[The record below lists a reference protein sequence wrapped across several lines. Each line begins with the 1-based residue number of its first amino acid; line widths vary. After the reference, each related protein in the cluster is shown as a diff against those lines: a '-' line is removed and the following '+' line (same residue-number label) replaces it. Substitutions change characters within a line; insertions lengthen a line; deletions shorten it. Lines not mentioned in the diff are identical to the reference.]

1 MKFVASLPYLN
12 ALAVDI
18 SKRDSPINVE
28 IEMVSNSEVKAKITN
43 TGSEAL
49 NIFKTGS
56 ILDSRPIEKT
66 AVSVGGKTDLKPA
79 MTFPKPN

>member
-1 MKFVASLPYLN
+1 MKFIASLPYLAALAN
-12 ALAVDI
+12 ALAVDL

-28 IEMVSNSEVKAKITN
+28 LEMVSNSEVKAKITN

-49 NIFKTGS
+49 NVFKTGS

-66 AVSVGGKTDLKPA
+66 AVTVGGKSDP
-79 MTFPKPN
+79 